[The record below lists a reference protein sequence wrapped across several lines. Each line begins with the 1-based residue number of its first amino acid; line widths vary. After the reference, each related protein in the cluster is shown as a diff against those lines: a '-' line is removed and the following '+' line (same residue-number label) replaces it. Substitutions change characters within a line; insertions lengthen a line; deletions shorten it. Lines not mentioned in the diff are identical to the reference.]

1 MILIVDSGS
10 TKSDWIAIDSK
21 NGTYLFDKQRTKGL
35 NPAIISEVEAF
46 EIINENKILVEHK
59 NFVEYVFFYGAG
71 CGTTEAPKILERVL
85 KSIFSNAKVNVKED
99 TYAAIYS
106 TIGLENHAAVV
117 CILGTG
123 SNCAYFDGRYAQQ
136 RVTSLGYSI
145 MDDGSGN
152 YFGRQLLR
160 DYYFNFMPHN
170 FKLMFE
176 TRYNLDDDFIK
187 SNLYKN
193 PNPNAYLAKFAEFL
207 ILNKESAYIQGII
220 KKGLRAFVKTMILQ
234 YESEIK
240 SVPVHFAGSI
250 SFFLQ
255 DEIKAVADEFGF
267 KVGNFQR
274 RPIEGLTA
282 FHLQQVKT
290 LEAKF

>member
-21 NGTYLFDKQRTKGL
+21 KGTHFFEKQRTKGL
-35 NPAIISEVEAF
+35 NPAIISEQEAHD
-46 EIINENKILVEHK
+46 IINENKTLIDHK
-59 NFVEYVFFYGAG
+59 NLVEYVFFYGAG
-71 CGTTEAPKILERVL
+71 CGTIEAPKMLERVL
-85 KSIFSNAKVNVKED
+85 KSIFTNAKISVKED

-106 TIGLENHAAVV
+106 TIGFEKHAAVV

-123 SNCAYFDGRYAQQ
+123 SNCTYFDGQNAQQ
-136 RVTSLGYSI
+136 RVISLGYSI
-145 MDDGSGN
+145 MDDASGN

-160 DYYFNFMPHN
+160 DYYFDFMPHD
-170 FKLMFE
+170 FKLMFK
-176 TRYNLDDDFIK
+176 TRYNMDDDYIK
-187 SNLYKN
+187 SNLYKK

-207 ILNKESAYIQGII
+207 ILNKESAYIKGII

-234 YESEIK
+234 FEVEIK

-255 DEIKAVADEFGF
+255 DEIKAVAKEFGF
-267 KVGNFQR
+267 EVGNFQR
-274 RPIEGLTA
+274 RPIEGLTV
-282 FHLQQVKT
+282 FHLEQVRA
-290 LEAKF
+290 LES